1 MLDQQFSHSSTTYN
15 QSVRLAAMRYI
26 QRLECPST
34 LAQLKVLLQAK
45 DTENTRIRYFNNSM
59 QHELKL
65 RYVQAMALLHQR
77 NPIWDEANLQGLL
90 LENNQT
96 NITYINELIIAETI
110 GIDRFMQLFNEVT
123 DKTI

>member
-1 MLDQQFSHSSTTYN
+1 
-15 QSVRLAAMRYI
+15 MRYI
-26 QRLECPST
+26 QRLECSST

-123 DKTI
+123 DKTILTTKIR